1 MNKLTKY
8 FSIFLLASIIIV
20 SAIGINNSIPTQAID
35 YNKESSFQSVSTD
48 IAKKQT
54 SLTLV
59 KLNLNS
65 KSTQSSKLKTINSI
79 SSKFGIKIEHTLL
92 NLNSFIANL
101 DSNQL
106 TKLKTQ
112 PEVLQVQSSK
122 QVSAPETP
130 SVQASLSYLANE
142 FDSSVYPR
150 YLQAIGFDSAKSKQG
165 MSGVGQTV
173 AVIDTGVDFTAYP
186 ELSGKSVAEAC
197 FSNLDNE
204 PGVKATTLCPNKTNT
219 QTGIGS
225 SKPCQGLG
233 GCNHG
238 SHVAG
243 IIAGRQSPKS
253 HEGIAPNAKIIA
265 VNVFHVVESAE
276 KCTPKSGK
284 FKDFNSPVLK
294 CIFTSNFAYL
304 KALDFVLDQHL
315 NNTPVSVVNMSLGT
329 YETKSD
335 NCDDKDTAFFHKLID
350 NNIPLVIA
358 AGNSYDKNQMSHP
371 ACQSRII
378 SVAAY
383 DELFKKDTAFSNIS
397 PKTTL
402 FAPGIQITSIGV
414 KMSGTSMASPM
425 VAGVVALM
433 KEAGA
438 NSVSQIQNVL
448 TQTGSNVK
456 SFNAKLI
463 NANKAISS
471 IRGNTPIETPEP
483 TPTPKPEPTPELPLP
498 SPTPPAPAP
507 KPQPKP
513 EPEPKPTPQPQPENG
528 CQKGQTGW
536 CATYYNNKTLSGNP
550 IVTKSIPALNI
561 YSEKTSPAAGVN
573 ADNFSAKFRST
584 FKIPEGNYYTFKYN
598 FDDGVRI
605 TLTNRYG
612 KSVMIDEWRNKSPLD
627 KELTELLTYG
637 EYTIDVEYYE
647 NAGSSTRVL
656 ELIDLDGKVIPFSI

>member
-1 MNKLTKY
+1 MNQLIKY
-8 FSIFLLASIIIV
+8 FSVFTLAAILVI
-20 SAIGINNSIPTQAID
+20 SALGINNSIPTQAID
-35 YNKESSFQSVSTD
+35 YAKESSFQAVASD
-48 IAKKQT
+48 ISAKQT

-65 KSTQSSKLKTINSI
+65 RATTANKSKSINTIANKLGFKV
-79 SSKFGIKIEHTLL
+79 EHTLL

-101 DSNQL
+101 NSNQL
-106 TKLKTQ
+106 ASLKKF
-112 PEVLQVQSSK
+112 PEVMQVQSSK
-122 QVSAPETP
+122 QVSAPDNP
-130 SVQASLSYLANE
+130 SIQGSLSYLANE
-142 FDSSVYPR
+142 YDPSIYPR
-150 YLQAIGFDSAKSKQG
+150 YLQAIGLDNAKSKAG

-173 AVIDTGVDFTAYP
+173 AVIDTGVDFNAYP

-197 FSNLDNE
+197 FSNLDSE
-204 PGVKATTLCPNKTNT
+204 PGIKATTLCPNGTNT

-225 SKPCQGLG
+225 SKPCIGLG

-243 IIAGRQSPKS
+243 IIAGKQSAKS

-265 VNVFHVVESAE
+265 VNVFHIVENAE
-276 KCTPKSGK
+276 KCTPKAGK
-284 FKDFNSPVLK
+284 FKDFNSKVLK

-315 NNTPVSVVNMSLGT
+315 NKSPVSVVNMSLGT
-329 YETKSD
+329 YETKQD

-397 PKTTL
+397 PRTTL
-402 FAPGIQITSIGV
+402 FAPGIQINSIGI

-425 VAGVVALM
+425 VAGVVALL

-448 TQTGSNVK
+448 TQTGSTVK
-456 SFNAKLI
+456 SFSAKLI
-463 NANKAISS
+463 NANKAIAA
-471 IRGNTPIETPEP
+471 IKGNSPIETPSPVPTPEPRPEPKPPVP
-483 TPTPKPEPTPELPLP
+483 TPTPVPVPT
-498 SPTPPAPAP
+498 
-507 KPQPKP
+507 
-513 EPEPKPTPQPQPENG
+513 PKPTPTPIPVPTPTNG
-528 CQKGQTGW
+528 CAKGSTGW
-536 CATYYNNKTLSGNP
+536 CATYYNNKTLSGSP
-550 IVTKSIPALNI
+550 VLTKSTPSLNV
-561 YSEKTSPAAGVN
+561 YSEKASPAAGVN
-573 ADNFSAKFRST
+573 ADGFSATYKST
-584 FKIPEGNYYTFKYN
+584 FNIPQGNYYTFKYN
-598 FDDGVRI
+598 FDDGVRV
-605 TLTNRYG
+605 TLTNRNG
-612 KSVMIDEWRNKSPLD
+612 KSIIIDEWRNKSPLD

-637 EYTIDVEYYE
+637 EYSITVDYYE

-656 ELIDLDGKVIPFSI
+656 ELIDLDGNVIPFKI